1 MLIPKEGKI
10 MSRLMTV
17 FLLIMFSLAIQT
29 CSFAPPKAEIEKKS
43 MEIGL
48 YEEWLMGLIALRNI
62 KIPLYNPS
70 GNLKPL
76 EIKFRTIIK
85 KLHFH
90 ASDLDFWRETYKS
103 PEVVILRSRSEN
115 AFTLPGGFV
124 CLTTG
129 LIRRVYKNAKNG
141 DLAMVGILA
150 HELVHLY
157 REHPKRHYVS
167 MLLKDNV
174 ARQYRQMAEG
184 IQAAAG
190 DFTSDYT
197 KLIIKTILKAKEA
210 GTEGYQATMEFE
222 ADVMGVEVM
231 IKAGYN
237 PKGLIDALGVMKH
250 HMGGI
255 HGSYEDRVSRVK
267 KAIKKLKKKH
277 RKRK

>member
-1 MLIPKEGKI
+1 
-10 MSRLMTV
+10 MSRLISI
-17 FLLIMFSLAIQT
+17 FLLLLLSITMIS
-29 CSFAPPKAEIEKKS
+29 CSFAPPKAEIEKKNQ
-43 MEIGL
+43 EIGL

-70 GNLKPL
+70 GSLKPL
-76 EIKFRTIIK
+76 EIKFRNIIK
-85 KLHFH
+85 KLHFN
-90 ASDLDFWRETYKS
+90 ASDLGFWRETYKS
-103 PEVVILRSRSEN
+103 PEVVILSSRSEN

-129 LIRRVYKNAKNG
+129 LVRRIYKKAKNG
-141 DLAMVGILA
+141 DNAIVGILA

-167 MLLKDNV
+167 MLLKNNV

-190 DFTSDYT
+190 DFTNDYT

-210 GTEGYQATMEFE
+210 GTEGYQAEMEFE

-231 IKAGYN
+231 MKAGYN

-250 HMGGI
+250 HMGGV
-255 HGSYEDRVSRVK
+255 HGSYEERVK
-267 KAIKKLKKKH
+267 RVRKAIKKMRKKY
-277 RKRK
+277 RKSK